1 MSGPSVCEA
10 TGASGRPAISPT
22 PRPASSTGHVTCHVC
37 PDAEDDLVL
46 VGGLTVGRAVN
57 RAATAGLHETD
68 AANVRQATRDDAA
81 RQFSTKCTLSCF
93 SSAMTCGLNRRMV
106 TSHRETEL
114 TSPSLNYEI

>member
-10 TGASGRPAISPT
+10 TVPSGLHAISSAPG
-22 PRPASSTGHVTCHVC
+22 TGHVACHAC
-37 PDAEDDLVL
+37 PDVEDDLVS

-81 RQFSTKCTLSCF
+81 RQFSTKCTLSCC
-93 SSAMTCGLNRRMV
+93 SSAMICGLNKRTV
-106 TSHRETEL
+106 TSHREPEL
-114 TSPSLNYEI
+114 TSPSLSYEI